1 MNTKPIKFL
10 GSQVPRLLGSRFQAH
25 MLATLAWLAKF
36 EKEYK
41 QQSDMHVQVGSVIL
55 DAGMENLGFIKLMLE
70 EFAL

>member
-1 MNTKPIKFL
+1 
-10 GSQVPRLLGSRFQAH
+10 